1 MCALIFCFSLKG
13 FLPKFIEIFSIVSIL
28 RLKQSSFILDLKPSN
43 TKAFL
48 TLFFKIIYKIYE
60 ISIFFFKIIKK
71 N

>member
-48 TLFFKIIYKIYE
+48 TLFFLK
-60 ISIFFFKIIKK
+60 
-71 N
+71 